1 MAENNVSQWNRQDQS
16 FGGVDWE
23 EASYREG
30 CAYAR
35 ERATVRLKE
44 LDDRLLRSKPKGL
57 RVEGFRERTVVTRF
71 AEVVVRRR
79 MYRDQECKSVFALD
93 ESLGWKS
100 HQSSSP
106 SLAESVVS
114 MATVA
119 PFRVVA
125 RLLSALTAGVLS
137 AMTIHRLLSRV
148 CDRAMEEELERWEAC
163 FERGEDVCDG
173 QSRAEV
179 LYTEAD
185 GVWVHLQ
192 REERDSYEVKS
203 AIAYS
208 GWKRVGDDRYELVG
222 KRMYGHA
229 SERMGFWEGGSLEWG
244 KSYDLGRVRLF
255 VVGSD
260 GANWIRS
267 GVGEFGD
274 AVFQLDGFHLS
285 RACGRGYGA
294 ELGSAIYE
302 AIRSGQTA
310 FARSLMSAA
319 AECETKTELRY
330 RKCVESNA
338 VSGMDWRNQVSTVP
352 ANARSLGTMEANG
365 DKTTANRMKKRGMSW
380 TIRGARRMVKAI
392 QLDRNGELSGFCR
405 HRAGRRQRRA
415 EPVPTSSRRLQT
427 APKTTVSDWVEATV
441 PALNGPHSSRPW
453 TQSLR
458 NLIHSR
464 HRLS

>member
-1 MAENNVSQWNRQDQS
+1 M
-16 FGGVDWE
+16 
-23 EASYREG
+23 
-30 CAYAR
+30 
-35 ERATVRLKE
+35 
-44 LDDRLLRSKPKGL
+44 
-57 RVEGFRERTVVTRF
+57 
-71 AEVVVRRR
+71 
-79 MYRDQECKSVFALD
+79 
-93 ESLGWKS
+93 
-100 HQSSSP
+100 
-106 SLAESVVS
+106 
-114 MATVA
+114 
-119 PFRVVA
+119 
-125 RLLSALTAGVLS
+125 
-137 AMTIHRLLSRV
+137 
-148 CDRAMEEELERWEAC
+148 
-163 FERGEDVCDG
+163 
-173 QSRAEV
+173 
-179 LYTEAD
+179 
-185 GVWVHLQ
+185 
-192 REERDSYEVKS
+192 
-203 AIAYS
+203 
-208 GWKRVGDDRYELVG
+208 
-222 KRMYGHA
+222 
-229 SERMGFWEGGSLEWG
+229 
-244 KSYDLGRVRLF
+244 
-255 VVGSD
+255 GSD

>member
-71 AEVVVRRR
+71 AEVLVRRR
-79 MYRDQECKSVFALD
+79 MYRDQEGKSVFALD

-137 AMTIHRLLSRV
+137 AMTIHRLLSAV

-173 QSRAEV
+173 
-179 LYTEAD
+179 
-185 GVWVHLQ
+185 
-192 REERDSYEVKS
+192 
-203 AIAYS
+203 
-208 GWKRVGDDRYELVG
+208 KR
-222 KRMYGHA
+222 
-229 SERMGFWEGGSLEWG
+229 
-244 KSYDLGRVRLF
+244 LG
-255 VVGSD
+255 
-260 GANWIRS
+260 
-267 GVGEFGD
+267 
-274 AVFQLDGFHLS
+274 
-285 RACGRGYGA
+285 
-294 ELGSAIYE
+294 
-302 AIRSGQTA
+302 
-310 FARSLMSAA
+310 
-319 AECETKTELRY
+319 
-330 RKCVESNA
+330 
-338 VSGMDWRNQVSTVP
+338 
-352 ANARSLGTMEANG
+352 
-365 DKTTANRMKKRGMSW
+365 
-380 TIRGARRMVKAI
+380 
-392 QLDRNGELSGFCR
+392 
-405 HRAGRRQRRA
+405 
-415 EPVPTSSRRLQT
+415 
-427 APKTTVSDWVEATV
+427 
-441 PALNGPHSSRPW
+441 
-453 TQSLR
+453 
-458 NLIHSR
+458 
-464 HRLS
+464 